1 MSCYP
6 SVFEIILN
14 LIIASTQLSKHTL
27 HHVFH
32 INFQVIEAVVNKE
45 CEEVLTAEMAKIKVE
60 FKFFEEFNQLA
71 EKYERKWTALD
82 GKQLQSVLEKLD
94 ITRVIE
100 AVGEVDAEGVN
111 ELWSVSFFLYF
122 SQALLCI
129 KHF

>member
-1 MSCYP
+1 MPVFLRSYSILLFP
-6 SVFEIILN
+6 AHNSVSIRSIN
-14 LIIASTQLSKHTL
+14 
-27 HHVFH
+27 HVFH
-32 INFQVIEAVVNKE
+32 IIFQVIEAVVNKE
-45 CEEVLTAEMAKIKVE
+45 CEEVLTAEMAKIKVD

-82 GKQLQSVLEKLD
+82 GKQLQTVLEKLD

>member
-1 MSCYP
+1 MPVFFRSYLILLLP
-6 SVFEIILN
+6 AHNSVSILSIN
-14 LIIASTQLSKHTL
+14 
-27 HHVFH
+27 HVFH
-32 INFQVIEAVVNKE
+32 IIFQVIEAVVNKE

-60 FKFFEEFNQLA
+60 FKFFEEFNRLA

-82 GKQLQSVLEKLD
+82 GKQLQTVLEKLD

-111 ELWSVSFFLYF
+111 ELWSVSLFLYF
-122 SQALLCI
+122 SQVLLCI